1 MGGLTM
7 RIIIAGVLGG
17 IAMYIWA
24 TIAHVATPL
33 AYMGLQP
40 VPNEAAV
47 LSAMHKNLGDK
58 PGLYFLPFAAGHDQK
73 AMAEQEAKLKVEPAA
88 LVAYRPPGA
97 GGMAPN
103 QLIIEFGLEVVE
115 SLLAAVVLAAA
126 AGFGVRLG
134 IAAAIGLIAGMAT
147 NLSYWNWYGF
157 SLDYS
162 LANAFTEWVKFL
174 VAGLVIATVLGWRRR
189 RSRRRG

>member
-1 MGGLTM
+1 V

-33 AYMGLQP
+33 ASMGLQP

-47 LSAMHKNLGDK
+47 LAAMHKNLGDK
-58 PGLYFLPFAAGHDQK
+58 PGLYFLPFSTGHDQK

-97 GGMAPN
+97 GGMAPR
-103 QLIIEFGLEVVE
+103 QLITEFALEVVE
-115 SLLAAVVLAAA
+115 SLLAAAVLAAVA
-126 AGFGVRLG
+126 GGFGRRLG

-174 VAGLVIATVLGWRRR
+174 VAGAVIAWVLGWKGRG
-189 RSRRRG
+189 SRRRM